1 MRSVGLGVATLVWLA
16 GCDFADWAD
25 AGRYKHDFHY
35 SYTLKPG
42 ARLYVE
48 NFNGSIEIT
57 GWNQDKAEISGTKYA
72 SNRDLLDA
80 LKVDIVVAED
90 SLRIRTVRP
99 SERRGN
105 MGARY
110 VIRLPRRVALER
122 IQSSNGAL
130 RVENIEGE
138 ARLRTSN
145 GTVRLAALSGDV
157 EAYTS
162 NGSVELEDVE
172 GRIFV
177 RTSNGA
183 IRGTALRGILDLA
196 TSNGAIRASVQQLQG
211 RHPVRAVTSNGS
223 IDLELPEVTSGVE
236 AHTSNGA
243 ITLRLPSSISAEVRA
258 ITSNSTIT
266 TEFDLK
272 VRGRLSKTSLEGTI
286 GGGGPVLDLKT
297 SNGAIRLL
305 KSA

>member
-1 MRSVGLGVATLVWLA
+1 MRSVGFAVATLVLLA
-16 GCDFADWAD
+16 GCDLTDWTD
-25 AGRYKHDFHY
+25 AGRYQQDFHH

-48 NFNGSIEIT
+48 NFNGSIEVT

-110 VIRLPRRVALER
+110 LIRLPRRVTLDR

-130 RVENIEGE
+130 RIENIEGE

-145 GTVRLAALSGDV
+145 GSVRLAALSGDV

-172 GRIFV
+172 GRIVV

-183 IRGTALRGILDLA
+183 IRGTALRGILDLE
-196 TSNGAIRASVQQLQG
+196 TSNGAIRASVERLQV
-211 RHPVRAVTSNGS
+211 RHSHRAVTSNGR
-223 IDLELPEVTSGVE
+223 IDLELPEVTGGVE

-243 ITLRLPSSISAEVRA
+243 ITLRLPPSISAEVRA
-258 ITSNSTIT
+258 TTSNSTIT
-266 TEFDLK
+266 TEFDLR

-286 GGGGPVLDLKT
+286 GGGGPLLDLKT